1 MSKIVCFGEALIDLL
16 AQPPATADTPRAF
29 LQYAGGAPANVAVA
43 AARLGA
49 DAHFAG
55 MLGHDMFG
63 DFLLQSFVA
72 AGVATDCIVRTNAA
86 KTALA
91 FVALDEQGERSFS
104 FFRPPAAD
112 LLFRS
117 AHFLPACFG
126 GTGSFHVCSNSLTE
140 AGVAEATLDGMA
152 RARDAGAMVS
162 LDLNLR
168 PALWPEGVDPGPR
181 LWQALSAA
189 DLVKLSQEELDYLAQ
204 PLGGGADGEAA
215 VRARIFEGKA
225 HWLIVTDGAAQ
236 IRWFTRQASGHA
248 PSFRV
253 EARDTTAAG
262 DAFVGGLL
270 FRLGEL
276 GGDGRGFHAFC
287 QHQEGLE
294 DAIRFGAA
302 VGALAVTRKGAF
314 AAMPSLAEVNQ
325 LLQEQHHEPAALALR
340 EEG

>member
-16 AQPPATADTPRAF
+16 AQPPASAETPRAF

-49 DAHFAG
+49 DCHFAG
-55 MLGHDMFG
+55 MLGQDMFG
-63 DFLLQSFVA
+63 DFLLDSLAQ
-72 AGVATDCIVRTNAA
+72 AGVATDCIVRTDQA

-91 FVALDEQGERSFS
+91 FVALDAAGERSFS
-104 FFRPPAAD
+104 FYRPPAAD

-117 AHFLPACFG
+117 EHFSAKNFA

-140 AGVAEATLDGMA
+140 AAIADSTLHGML
-152 RARDAGAMVS
+152 RARDAGAVVS

-168 PALWPEGVDPGPR
+168 PALWPADTDPAPR
-181 LWQALSAA
+181 LWQALTQA

-204 PLGGGADGEAA
+204 PFGGGTAGEDSVLARLFEGHARLVVITNGAAA
-215 VRARIFEGKA
+215 VRWRTREQRGEVASFQ
-225 HWLIVTDGAAQ
+225 VTTVD
-236 IRWFTRQASGHA
+236 S
-248 PSFRV
+248 
-253 EARDTTAAG
+253 TAAG

-270 FRLGEL
+270 FRLGEV
-276 GGDGRGFHAFC
+276 GGDGRGFAPFC
-287 QHQEGLE
+287 ADPPAIE

-314 AAMPSLAEVNQ
+314 AAMPTLTEVQN
-325 LLQEQHHEPAALALR
+325 LLQDHHAHA
-340 EEG
+340 

>member
-49 DAHFAG
+49 DTHFAG
-55 MLGHDMFG
+55 MLGQDMFG
-63 DFLLQSFVA
+63 DFLLESFVSF
-72 AGVATDCIVRTNAA
+72 GVATDCIVRTGEA

-91 FVALDEQGERSFS
+91 FVALDERGERSFS
-104 FFRPPAAD
+104 FYRPPAAD

-117 AHFLPACFG
+117 AHFRPECFA

-140 AGVAEATLDGMA
+140 AGIAEATFDGMA
-152 RARDAGAMVS
+152 RARAAGAVVS

-168 PALWPEGVDPGPR
+168 PALWPADADPAPR

-189 DLVKLSQEELDYLAQ
+189 DLVKLSQEELDYLAR
-204 PLGGGADGEAA
+204 PLGGGAEGEAA
-215 VRARIFEGKA
+215 VRRRILEGAAR
-225 HWLIVTDGAAQ
+225 WLIVTDGAAPV
-236 IRWFTRQASGHA
+236 RWFTRQASGQV
-248 PSFRV
+248 PSFQV

-270 FRLGEL
+270 FRLGER
-276 GGDGRGFHAFC
+276 GGDGRGFDAIC
-287 QHQEGLE
+287 RNQDGIE

-314 AAMPSLAEVNQ
+314 AAMPSLAEVHR
-325 LLQEQHHEPAALALR
+325 LLQEQQERVA
-340 EEG
+340 